1 MIIENQLELVI
12 HKKKTGLIV
21 LEAKY
26 DESSLHWNWLINGV
40 PTGLLILR
48 HEADSLIRNKEIT
61 AKIALKEMINTIK
74 EKDYDNGK
82 VWAGVESNQIRHQPF
97 ANRFVIE
104 QVKILAR
111 EVYPELVI

>member
-1 MIIENQLELVI
+1 MIIENQLELVV

-26 DESSLHWNWLINGV
+26 DELSLHWNWLINGV

-61 AKIALKEMINTIK
+61 AKIALKEMIKTIK
-74 EKDYDNGK
+74 ERDYDGK
-82 VWAGVESNQIRHQPF
+82 PWGGVESKQIRHQPF
-97 ANRFVIE
+97 ASRFIIE